1 MIREIFIST
10 TFVKDKSKVS
20 KALNELQKIN
30 FKKVEL
36 GSNHRYEKKLNYIK
50 KKKFDYLVH
59 NYFPVPK
66 KDFVINI
73 ASLNKTLRERSIAQI
88 KKSII
93 FSKKIN
99 AKYYTFHPGF
109 LSDPLGARLNS
120 KFYDFNWKKG
130 NVSKKIR
137 IEAWNNMIASLKII
151 QKFAHKNEV
160 KVCIETEGSVKAKDH
175 LLMQKPVEFKKL
187 IKIFKEKIGINL
199 NLAHLNLA
207 SKSFKFDKSKFL
219 NLIKKN
225 LKLVEISHNY
235 GTIDSH
241 KPLKKNGWYIKFL
254 KKIPTNV
261 PIIIEL
267 RNSNIKQIKSSI
279 NIIKNEI
286 KIK

>member
-1 MIREIFIST
+1 ME
-10 TFVKDKSKVS
+10 
-20 KALNELQKIN
+20 
-30 FKKVEL
+30 
-36 GSNHRYEKKLNYIK
+36 
-50 KKKFDYLVH
+50 
-59 NYFPVPK
+59 
-66 KDFVINI
+66 
-73 ASLNKTLRERSIAQI
+73 
-88 KKSII
+88 
-93 FSKKIN
+93 
-99 AKYYTFHPGF
+99 
-109 LSDPLGARLNS
+109 
-120 KFYDFNWKKG
+120 
-130 NVSKKIR
+130 
-137 IEAWNNMIASLKII
+137 
-151 QKFAHKNEV
+151 
-160 KVCIETEGSVKAKDH
+160 
-175 LLMQKPVEFKKL
+175 
-187 IKIFKEKIGINL
+187 IGINL

-241 KPLKKNGWYIKFL
+241 KPLKKKGWYIKFL